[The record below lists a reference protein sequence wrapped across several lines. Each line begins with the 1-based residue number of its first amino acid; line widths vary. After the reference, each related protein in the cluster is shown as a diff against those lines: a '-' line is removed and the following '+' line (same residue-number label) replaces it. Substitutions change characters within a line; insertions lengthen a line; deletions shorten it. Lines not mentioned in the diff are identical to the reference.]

1 MSKRLLTALALLLL
15 SLNSPVFA
23 TELPPSSETMVA
35 DLINLGYQCKAQKS
49 GEEAYITVT
58 HEQDEFWDFV
68 VIPSGKGLIFS
79 LNFKLKP
86 ESLKDRLKLFE
97 EINATNADKVKMTQV
112 FIYKHRNGNEYL
124 MVNAWTP
131 DAYDKAAFAAFV
143 LQWQED
149 SHNAALSLRDHFE
162 ARPVKPQPTP

>member
-1 MSKRLLTALALLLL
+1 MRKSLLAALVLLAMNM
-15 SLNSPVFA
+15 NSPVFA
-23 TELPPSSETMVA
+23 TELPPSSETMVT
-35 DLINLGYQCKAQKS
+35 DLIGLGYMCKAQKA
-49 GEEAYITVT
+49 GDEAYITVT
-58 HEQDEFWDFV
+58 HEQEDLWDFV

-79 LNFKLKP
+79 LNFKLKT

-131 DAYDKAAFAAFV
+131 EAYDKAAFAAFV
-143 LQWQED
+143 MQWQED

-162 ARPVKPQPTP
+162 ARPSKTPQTP

>member
-1 MSKRLLTALALLLL
+1 MSKRLLAALAVLLLNV
-15 SLNSPVFA
+15 SSPVLA
-23 TELPPSSETMVA
+23 TELPPSSEAMVA

-49 GEEAYITVT
+49 GDEAYLTVT
-58 HEQDEFWDFV
+58 HEQDDLWDFV

-79 LNFKLKP
+79 LNFKLKA
-86 ESLKDRLKLFE
+86 ESLQAREKLFE

-112 FIYKHRNGNEYL
+112 FIYKHRNGQEYL

-143 LQWQED
+143 AQWQED

-162 ARPVKPQPTP
+162 ARPGKTP

>member
-15 SLNSPVFA
+15 SFNSPVFA
-23 TELPPSSETMVA
+23 TELPPSSDTMVA

-49 GEEAYITVT
+49 GDEAYITVT

-97 EINATNADKVKMTQV
+97 EINPIQDIA
-112 FIYKHRNGNEYL
+112 
-124 MVNAWTP
+124 
-131 DAYDKAAFAAFV
+131 
-143 LQWQED
+143 
-149 SHNAALSLRDHFE
+149 
-162 ARPVKPQPTP
+162 

>member
-1 MSKRLLTALALLLL
+1 MRKRLLASLAVLLL
-15 SLNSPVFA
+15 SLNCPVLA
-23 TELPPSSETMVA
+23 TELPPSSEAMVA
-35 DLINLGYQCKAQKS
+35 DLVSLGYECKAQKA
-49 GEEAYITVT
+49 GDEAYITVT
-58 HEQDEFWDFV
+58 HQQDDLWDFV

-79 LNFKLKP
+79 LNFKLKAD
-86 ESLKDRLKLFE
+86 SLLSREKLFE

-131 DAYDKAAFAAFV
+131 DIYDKAAFAAFV
-143 LQWQED
+143 AQWQED

-162 ARPVKPQPTP
+162 ARTGKTL